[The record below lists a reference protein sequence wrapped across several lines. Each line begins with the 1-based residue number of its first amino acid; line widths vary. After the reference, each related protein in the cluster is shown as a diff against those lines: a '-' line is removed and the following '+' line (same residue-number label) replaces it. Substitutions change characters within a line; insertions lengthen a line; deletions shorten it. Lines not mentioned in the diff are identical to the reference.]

1 MAWPDLLI
9 GAILLIAAVKGWRRG
24 FVAELGGA
32 VAFFAALA
40 TPWWYNGSADG
51 WIAEFVHLG
60 PGSAHVIGMFLTGLL
75 TYAVII
81 AIAWLLGGIA
91 KLPVISIGN
100 GIGGALI
107 GFLKGA
113 LLCWLVLYLALF
125 FPLSLDLRSDL
136 HRSQLVH
143 ALVQP
148 DDQIDRAILATVP
161 WFARPFLRPYFR
173 RHDV

>member
-1 MAWPDLLI
+1 MVWPDLLI

-40 TPWWYNGSADG
+40 TPWRYNGSADG
-51 WIAEFVHLG
+51 WIAGIVHLG
-60 PGSAHVIGMFLTGLL
+60 PGSAHVVGMFLTGLL
-75 TYAVII
+75 TYAIII
-81 AIAWLLGGIA
+81 AIAWLLSGIA
-91 KLPVISIGN
+91 KLPVIGIGN
-100 GIGGALI
+100 GIGGAMI

-113 LLCWLVLYLALF
+113 VLCWLVLYLALF
-125 FPLSLDLRSDL
+125 FPLSPDLRSDL

-148 DDQIDRAILATVP
+148 DDRIDHAILATMP

-173 RHDV
+173 LHDV